1 MAIKKC
7 KECGIGVSTSA
18 KVCPHCGKKYP
29 TGGFTWPAKI
39 FLIFLLLVVLGTF
52 IGHFN
57 QSSESTTNSV
67 TIDSKTN
74 TSTKN
79 ENVISSP
86 PTQMEHAQK
95 QNIKTD
101 QESLQQKPNIIAET
115 NGDDLKARIDKK
127 LGISNLSKQSRVNNI
142 IWKKDLNTLLIL
154 ITVND
159 NLTESLI
166 EHGWWSDAWQVLQ
179 MAYDDPKVQ
188 SDVMVQGFYP
198 ITDAYGNT
206 KWRTIGA
213 ISLPR
218 SEYQKINRNNFIPKD
233 LIKIGVGRFN
243 INGID

>member
-18 KVCPHCGKKYP
+18 KVCPNCGKKYP
-29 TGGFTWPAKI
+29 TGGFTWPVKI
-39 FLIFLLLVVLGTF
+39 FLVIIFLVALGKF
-52 IGHFN
+52 IGSSN
-57 QSSESTTNSV
+57 QSPESTTNSV
-67 TIDSKTN
+67 VIDPKTN

-86 PTQMEHAQK
+86 STQ
-95 QNIKTD
+95 
-101 QESLQQKPNIIAET
+101 AET
-115 NGDDLKARIDKK
+115 NVDDLKARINKK

-142 IWKKDLNTLLIL
+142 IWTKDLNTLLIL

-159 NLTESLI
+159 NLTENLI
-166 EHGWWSDAWQVLQ
+166 EHGWWREAWQVLQ

-188 SDVMVQGFYP
+188 SDVMVQGLYP

-213 ISLPR
+213 ILLSR